1 MADFRSSV
9 IIHKPVKAVFDY
21 ITSME
26 NTSEIMPNV
35 VKMEK
40 LTEGPIGKGT
50 KFKETRSVRGN
61 TVNADIEMVEYEQD
75 KLFKTR
81 SDSNG
86 LIVEYTYI
94 FHEIEEGTQVEL
106 DASVKTSGL
115 RMKLTKHFIVKMIK
129 REDGFQLEYLK
140 EMLEDGKSEDE

>member
-9 IIHKPVKAVFDY
+9 IIHKPVSEVFHY
-21 ITSME
+21 MASME
-26 NTSEIMPNV
+26 NVPELMPNV

-50 KFKETRSVRGN
+50 KFKESRSVRGN
-61 TVNADIEMVEYEQD
+61 TVNAEIELIEYKQD
-75 KLFKTR
+75 QTFATR
-81 SDSNG
+81 GNSNG
-86 LIVEYTYI
+86 LITEYVYA

-106 DASVKTSGL
+106 DAFVKTSGL
-115 RMKLTKHFIVKMIK
+115 RMKLTKGFIVKMIK

-140 EMLEDGKSEDE
+140 EMLEGGKSE